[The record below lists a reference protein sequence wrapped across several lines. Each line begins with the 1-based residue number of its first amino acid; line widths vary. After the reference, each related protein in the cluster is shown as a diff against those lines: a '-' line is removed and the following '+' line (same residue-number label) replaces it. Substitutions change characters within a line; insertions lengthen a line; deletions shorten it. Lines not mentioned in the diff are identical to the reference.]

1 MALATLRAWS
11 APATEP
17 LTGIGV
23 RWRRHCSDLPAVNG
37 KMMYA
42 PQRTLLAAVLTAC
55 IAGTVQAQ
63 DSSVSLFGIQIG
75 TLFKVTPEYIF
86 VQEDENGMRYLFRH
100 TTNSDYLLQSAQIS
114 KRSHRVVSIDG
125 RTATGPSNVCQRML
139 SETTSQLRD
148 RFPKLKTR
156 IDDVDGTAWHLLSME
171 RKGCFTNVSVGG
183 TALQVPCTASFLL
196 HCERL
201 SNAFVIEAS
210 DTELSQLAKDEAAST
225 ARTPARNHVD

>member
-1 MALATLRAWS
+1 MMAMA
-11 APATEP
+11 
-17 LTGIGV
+17 
-23 RWRRHCSDLPAVNG
+23 RHRPSAVNG

-42 PQRTLLAAVLTAC
+42 PQRALLAAVLTAC
-55 IAGTVQAQ
+55 TVGSVKAQ
-63 DSSVSLFGIQIG
+63 EHSVSLFGIRIG
-75 TLFKVTPEYIF
+75 ALFKATPEYIF
-86 VQEDENGMRYLFRH
+86 VQEDENGIRYLFRH
-100 TTNSDYLLQSAQIS
+100 TTNPEYLLQGIQIS

-125 RTATGPSNVCQRML
+125 RTATGPSNVCQRTL
-139 SETTSQLRD
+139 SETTTQLPD

-156 IDDVDGTAWHLLSME
+156 IDDVDGTAWYLLSME
-171 RKGCFTNVSVGG
+171 RTGCFTNVSVGS